1 MHMFNLSSYLIQD
14 VNSLNAKVANIQKL
28 VYLFY
33 LMLVY
38 KIASS

>member
-14 VNSLNAKVANIQKL
+14 VNSLNAKVAKIQKL